1 MQAVE
6 GEMMHRLATLD
17 DLTELEPRQVTVGG
31 RDLAVVRIGDDVYA
45 FAATCTHRLAP
56 LAEGAVTR
64 KERIVC
70 PWHVGIFNLR
80 DGAVVGGPPESALSV
95 YPVKVIDGEV
105 YLAVDES

>member
-64 KERIVC
+64 KARVVC